1 MMTFKALS
9 AMLDY
14 PSADMQAALPDI
26 RQAIR
31 AEGLLGPLA
40 LARVEAAAEML
51 GAHDLLTIQERWV
64 ELFDR
69 VRSLSLHLFEHVHG
83 DSRERGPAMVDL
95 LAHYRKSGFEVTAS
109 QLPDYLP
116 VILEVLA
123 QIPVVDARAMLR
135 EVAPLLAPIQL
146 RLAKR
151 GSPYAGLLA
160 AVRELAGESSVP
172 ADDGLPERDP
182 TLEEIDRD
190 WAEAEVRFGP
200 GDAGPGG
207 TAGAACGKA
216 ADWVARMNAG

>member
-1 MMTFKALS
+1 MKTFKALS
-9 AMLDY
+9 AMIDY
-14 PSADMQAALPDI
+14 PSADMQIALPEI
-26 RQAIR
+26 RKAVR
-31 AEGLLGPLA
+31 EEGLLGPIA
-40 LARVEAAAEML
+40 VARIEAAADML
-51 GAHDLLTIQERWV
+51 GAHDLLTLQERWV
-64 ELFDR
+64 GLFDR

-116 VILEVLA
+116 VILEFLA
-123 QIPVVDARAMLR
+123 QIPLADARTMLI
-135 EVAPLLAPIQL
+135 EVAPLLAPVQS

-160 AVRELAGESSVP
+160 VVREIAGKTNAPS
-172 ADDGLPERDP
+172 DDGLPDCDP

-200 GDAGPGG
+200 GDAGAGAS
-207 TAGAACGKA
+207 AGAACGKA
-216 ADWVARMNAG
+216 ADWVARMNVG